1 MKTRT
6 YIVIACLVAFMAFTT
21 ADSLAINSKAGT
33 FAYPFLKIPVGA
45 KAPAMGGAYTGLSND
60 VAGLYFNPAGIIQVS
75 GSEISG
81 SYDNYLAGMQAGYL
95 SYLMPWGKKGKLGV
109 AINYLNYGSTPR
121 TDLSGTRTGEFG
133 GSNVAFSLTG
143 AWTLMSGTDDDY
155 ELAESRN
162 ENEGSLPHWNG
173 LSLGVTA
180 KFVYE
185 TLDVYSS
192 DALAVDLGLLYG
204 LKDNRT
210 RIGVSASNL
219 GFQLKGLS
227 SGHKDSMPAILRA
240 GVGHQLKA
248 APVVISVDA
257 VKPFDND
264 FIFAAGL
271 NYTNFYPLEIR
282 AGYSTFGQN
291 FKTGSDKDNWGG
303 LSFGFGLGLKKLVF
317 DYAFVPYADL
327 GSSHRVGI
335 SSRW

>member
-21 ADSLAINSKAGT
+21 ADSLATNSKAGT
-33 FAYPFLKIPVGA
+33 YAYPFLKIPVGA

-60 VAGLYFNPAGIIQVS
+60 VAGLYFNPAGIAQVS
-75 GSEISG
+75 SSEISG
-81 SYDNYLAGMQAGYL
+81 SYNNYVAGMQAGYL
-95 SYLMPWGKKGKLGV
+95 SYVMPWGKKGKLGV
-109 AINYLNYGSTPR
+109 AFNYLNYGSTPR
-121 TDLSGTRTGEFG
+121 TDVSGIRTGEFG
-133 GSNVAFSLTG
+133 GGDMAISLSG
-143 AWTLMSGTDDDY
+143 AWKVMSGIDDDY

-162 ENEGSLPHWNG
+162 ENKGSLPPWNG
-173 LSLGVTA
+173 LSLGFTA

-185 TLDVYSS
+185 SLDSYSS
-192 DALAVDLGLLYG
+192 DALAVDLGILYG
-204 LKDNRT
+204 LRDNRT
-210 RIGVSASNL
+210 RIGLSASNL

-248 APVVISVDA
+248 APVVISADA

-264 FIFAAGL
+264 IIFAAGL

-282 AGYSTFGQN
+282 AGYSTFGQD

-303 LSFGFGLGLKKLVF
+303 LSFGFGLKLRKLAF